1 MNKLITVLFLLFTIN
16 SSAGELTN
24 KQVIKNIGNI
34 DSINFENSAS
44 VTVYLPDGYKG
55 NNNKYPVMYVMDGE
69 RYFLNAIAYQKTL
82 VWQEQSPDFIVV
94 GINIEKKK
102 RRELLGNKARDFI
115 NIFEHQIVSYVEKN
129 YRTNDMNLYFGWELA
144 GGFALDLFSM
154 RPNLID
160 AYFLASST
168 RFTRER
174 LDNVTQV
181 LKSQNTVPEFLYYT
195 LGEVES
201 WAVRSHKM
209 LAEILGDNT
218 KENLKWKFNLSTDD
232 NHYSSPLDTIN
243 KGLTQ
248 YFKGYSPI
256 RFYSI
261 KEFEDFGGLNALKT
275 HYKNRGQHFN
285 ISTEIHDDTIHYLL
299 NQSINDNEFEA
310 FNMFVKE
317 FDGFIAANNYSI
329 GFIKKFGEFYVSN
342 GEVQKAIDFYKSEL
356 PKNPGS
362 EELQTAIN
370 RLTSKTKG

>member
-1 MNKLITVLFLLFTIN
+1 MNKLITVLILLFTFN
-16 SSAGELTN
+16 SSAEEFTN
-24 KQVIKNIGNI
+24 KHAIQNIGNI
-34 DSINFENSAS
+34 NTINFENSS
-44 VTVYLPDGYKG
+44 SITVYLPDGYKG
-55 NNNKYPVMYVMDGE
+55 KNNKYPVMYVMDGE

-102 RRELLGNKARDFI
+102 RRELLGNKSKDFI
-115 NIFEHQIVSYVEKN
+115 NIFENQIVNYVEKN
-129 YRTNDMNLYFGWELA
+129 YRTNDMSLYFGWELA
-144 GGFALDLFSM
+144 GGFALDLFAK
-154 RPNLID
+154 RPKLID

-174 LDNVTQV
+174 LDNVKQV
-181 LKSQNTVPEFLYYT
+181 LKSKNTVPEFLYYT

-201 WAVRSHKM
+201 WAVRSHKV
-209 LAEILGDNT
+209 LAEILGDNA
-218 KENLKWKFNLSTDD
+218 KENVKWKFHLSTDD
-232 NHYSSPLDTIN
+232 NHYSTPLDTIN

-261 KEFEDFGGLNALKT
+261 QEFNDFGGLNALKI
-275 HYKNRGQHFN
+275 HYKSRGQHFN

-329 GFIKKFGEFYVSN
+329 GFIMKIGEFYVMN
-342 GEVQKAIDFYKSEL
+342 GEVQQAIDFYKSEL
-356 PKNPGS
+356 PKNPDS

-370 RLTSKTKG
+370 RLTSELKG